1 MGATGL
7 EGFISSLTAGAAQLI
22 MLRNGSQKKKKRN
35 VRYSLNEIS
44 QDVKTPAGLAALN
57 QDRRGF
63 INSLFCLS
71 PCVNAGIFR
80 ANVEQFIQQ
89 L

>member
-7 EGFISSLTAGAAQLI
+7 EGFISLLTAGAAQLI
-22 MLRNGSQKKKKRN
+22 MLRNGLQKKKN
-35 VRYSLNEIS
+35 HVRYSLNEIS
-44 QDVKTPAGLAALN
+44 QDVKTAAGLAALN